1 MDTGLFY
8 FHVSMCIK
16 DLGVIN
22 PKHKRKTSIRS
33 DKQHNYTLV
42 LKHWMRLKFLIRN
55 EKKNSAINIFNIS
68 FPFYTYQL
76 RKKNDSGRD

>member
-55 EKKNSAINIFNIS
+55 EKRTVQLIS
-68 FPFYTYQL
+68 LILVFLSTHT
-76 RKKNDSGRD
+76 G